1 MGTDRTTFVAG
12 VLLGIVIGVVG
23 ASLLG
28 GRGLAGPAASPSP
41 SVGAAATAGTG
52 TLPPDVDLPVIT
64 LQELPEAA
72 SATLALIDAGGPY
85 PFRQDGA
92 VFENR
97 EGLLPDRPTGY
108 YHEYT
113 VPRPGNNGRGV
124 LRIVTGAAG
133 ERYWTAD
140 HYASFAWI
148 ER

>member
-1 MGTDRTTFVAG
+1 MGTDRTTFLAG
-12 VLLGIVIGVVG
+12 LLLGVVIGVVG
-23 ASLLG
+23 ASVLG
-28 GRGLAGPAASPSP
+28 GGGSGPAAPP
-41 SVGAAATAGTG
+41 GAAVGASATASAGTQ
-52 TLPPDVDLPVIT
+52 PPDVRLPVVR
-64 LQELPEAA
+64 LGELPEEAA
-72 SATLALIDAGGPY
+72 TTLALIDAGGPY

-108 YHEYT
+108 YHEFT

-124 LRIVTGAAG
+124 LRIVTGAEG